1 MASDV
6 RFNPLYPFSWYQHML
21 THHPIYYH
29 KKQKQWHL
37 FRYQDVKEALRNH
50 QLFQQDAREE
60 TSSPLESSLVML
72 SPPKH
77 GQMRSLIS
85 QAFTPK
91 AVQQLQPRIRE
102 IARTLLE
109 EVKESGSM
117 DLVES
122 FSYPLPVI
130 VIAELLGIPKEDREQ
145 FKKWSDHIVESTEL
159 DDLDMSDASGRIWK
173 WPKKAV
179 RQIRIIQ
186 RFRRAEKEM
195 GAYFLEIIRERK
207 KNPKADLISQ
217 LIRAEVEGE
226 KLTDF
231 ELLGFCMLLLIAGN
245 ETTTNLINNVVLCMD
260 QFPHVQEHVAQHP
273 TDIRKVVEETLRY
286 RAPVP
291 TLSRIAGEDVDVR
304 GYRIKKGERV
314 ILWLGAANH
323 DSTQFPRPHDFNW
336 NRTNHKHMAF
346 GHGIHFCLGAPLARL
361 EAEIALRELFLHCS
375 HIRIQSNAKLQ
386 PNIMHSVDRLPVLF
400 YRRQAPCERI

>member
-1 MASDV
+1 
-6 RFNPLYPFSWYQHML
+6 
-21 THHPIYYH
+21 
-29 KKQKQWHL
+29 
-37 FRYQDVKEALRNH
+37 
-50 QLFQQDAREE
+50 
-60 TSSPLESSLVML
+60 
-72 SPPKH
+72 
-77 GQMRSLIS
+77 
-85 QAFTPK
+85 
-91 AVQQLQPRIRE
+91 
-102 IARTLLE
+102 
-109 EVKESGSM
+109 
-117 DLVES
+117 
-122 FSYPLPVI
+122 

-179 RQIRIIQ
+179 RQ
-186 RFRRAEKEM
+186 K
-195 GAYFLEIIRERK
+195 
-207 KNPKADLISQ
+207 
-217 LIRAEVEGE
+217 
-226 KLTDF
+226 
-231 ELLGFCMLLLIAGN
+231 LLGFCMLLLIAGN

-323 DSTQFPRPHDFNW
+323 DPTQFPHPHDFNW
-336 NRTNHKHMAF
+336 NRTNYKHMAF

-400 YRRQAPCERI
+400 YRIQAPCERI